1 LQEELRKKNRQIF
14 LLGFQ
19 CVAKIYNDN
28 NQRIF
33 YFTFG
38 WMIATLATNKII
50 PKKRKA
56 QKIWQHFTTLKKK
69 KIHVSRSG

>member
-1 LQEELRKKNRQIF
+1 MQNFAQKMKFKIKKKGGDFGGFQLQELRKKKRQIF

-19 CVAKIYNDN
+19 CVAKIYNDD

-50 PKKRKA
+50 PKK
-56 QKIWQHFTTLKKK
+56 
-69 KIHVSRSG
+69 